1 MERLTDRKTAA
12 DLKSN
17 TESLRELGFE
27 PTILDQRYI
36 KLAEYED
43 IEELFLNLS
52 PHLEKWQVIHIRYA
66 MLQYIGDL
74 KAENKALKDF
84 IKMVLGDIEKYLPE
98 IKGEYKSYRGIDIQ
112 DLLKDGD

>member
-1 MERLTDRKTAA
+1 MKRLTDRKTAA
-12 DLKSN
+12 ELKAN
-17 TESLRELGFE
+17 GERLQELGFGLS
-27 PTILDQRYI
+27 ILDKRYI

-52 PHLEKWQVIHIRYA
+52 PHLEKWQVISARYA
-66 MLQYIGDL
+66 MAEYIHDL

-112 DLLKDGD
+112 DLLKYGD

>member
-1 MERLTDRKTAA
+1 MKRLTNRKTAE
-12 DLKSN
+12 DLKAN
-17 TESLRELGFE
+17 VNSLQALGFD
-27 PTILDQRYI
+27 PTISDQRYI

-52 PHLEKWQVIHIRYA
+52 PHLEKWQVISARYA
-66 MLQYIGDL
+66 MAEYIRDL